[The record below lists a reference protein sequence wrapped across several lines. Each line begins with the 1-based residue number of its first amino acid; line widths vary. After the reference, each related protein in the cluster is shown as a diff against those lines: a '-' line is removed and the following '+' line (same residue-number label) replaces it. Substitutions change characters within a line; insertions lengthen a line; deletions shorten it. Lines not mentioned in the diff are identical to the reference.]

1 MVDFRGFGFRIK
13 GARRIPI
20 KKLKLYL
27 TAAFFLLSPPLWAAG
42 EVATGPSNYE
52 MVEAPTAY
60 ILPHGGY
67 DLVMRM
73 YEEGGLFFRGNIGF
87 KDLFMLG
94 FSGNAT
100 NVIGTGTIQIQTPG
114 LFFKVKLLDEK
125 NAAFALALAYDGR
138 GYGVQTGGRFYPGLQ
153 KGFYAVVSKEIP
165 QAGFIQLHGG
175 VNAVTFD
182 NFNTTDDLGLFGGAS
197 FALTSSLVFNLELND
212 VLMKDWQFNGNF
224 IFDYDNPL
232 RIGVD
237 FRDMNNAALF
247 SRILRV
253 EYVSYF

>member
-1 MVDFRGFGFRIK
+1 MVVLGS
-13 GARRIPI
+13 
-20 KKLKLYL
+20 
-27 TAAFFLLSPPLWAAG
+27 LSSSLWAAG
-42 EVATGPSNYE
+42 TLETGPSNYE

-73 YEEGGLFFRGNIGF
+73 YEEGGLFLRGDVGF
-87 KDLFMLG
+87 KDIFMFG

-114 LFFKVKLLDEK
+114 LFLKVKLLDEK
-125 NAAFALALAYDGR
+125 TTPFALAVAYDGR
-138 GYGVQTGGRFYPGLQ
+138 GYGIQTDGRFFPGLQ
-153 KGFYAVVSKEIP
+153 KGFYVVASKEMP
-165 QAGFIQLHGG
+165 AAGFIQLHGG

-182 NFNTTDDLGLFGGAS
+182 NFNTSDDLGLFGGTS

-212 VLMKDWQFNGNF
+212 VLMKDWQFNANF
-224 IFDYDNPL
+224 IFDYDSPL
-232 RIGVD
+232 RVGVD
-237 FRDMNNAALF
+237 FRDINNAALF

-253 EYVSYF
+253 QYVSFF

>member
-1 MVDFRGFGFRIK
+1 MVV
-13 GARRIPI
+13 
-20 KKLKLYL
+20 
-27 TAAFFLLSPPLWAAG
+27 LLSLSSSLWAADSTL
-42 EVATGPSNYE
+42 ATGPSNYE

-73 YEEGGLFFRGNIGF
+73 YENGGLFLRGDVGF
-87 KDLFMLG
+87 KDFLMFG

-125 NAAFALALAYDGR
+125 SSPFALAVAYDNR
-138 GYGVQTGGRFYPGLQ
+138 GYGVESGGRFFPGLQ
-153 KGFYAVVSKEIP
+153 KGFYAVASKEMP
-165 QAGFIQLHGG
+165 DAGFIQLHGG

-182 NFNTTDDLGLFGGAS
+182 NFNTSNDLGLFGGTS

-212 VLMKDWQFNGNF
+212 VLMRDWQFNANF
-224 IFDYDNPL
+224 IFDYDSPL
-232 RIGVD
+232 RVGVD
-237 FRDMNNAALF
+237 FRDINNAALF
-247 SRILRV
+247 SRIIRV
-253 EYVSYF
+253 QYVSFF